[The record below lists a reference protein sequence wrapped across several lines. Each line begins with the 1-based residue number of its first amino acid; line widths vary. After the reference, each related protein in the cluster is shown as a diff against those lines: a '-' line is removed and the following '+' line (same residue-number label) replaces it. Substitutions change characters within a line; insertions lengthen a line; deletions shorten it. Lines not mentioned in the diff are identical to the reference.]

1 MKRLRIIKRNA
12 VAAAAAAVFLVGS
25 SVWAEPVELTLQES
39 IDLALRQNPSIA
51 IAEYQLEG
59 AKAGV
64 SAARGAFG
72 PKLDLS
78 GSGTYSD
85 EPASGNSRERY
96 NTELRLSLPLYTGGD
111 LEGKLG
117 KAKANQAYYEH
128 GLDDTKQQLVLDVTA
143 GYFNIL
149 QTKNIVQY
157 SEEAV
162 ATVQSHVNNTK
173 AFFEAGTVP
182 KSDVLRAEV
191 ELAQT
196 KQDLITAQN
205 NYNVAVATLD
215 KLLGLD
221 QNNEIVIKEVLAYRK
236 VDVDLNECIQKAL
249 QQRPEL
255 KQAQSQVESAEQGIK
270 VAKSDRHP
278 AISASSS
285 YGWSDTQF
293 PPQKDDSWTVTLRAD
308 LNLFDSNVTKSGVAA
323 AQAAKKQAEFTLK
336 QQMDNIKLDVRTS
349 FLNLREAEERIHTS
363 MKAVEQAAEDLH
375 IEQVRYAA
383 GVGTNTDVLD
393 AQVAFTKAKTNH
405 SGALYDYNVAK
416 ASLSKAIA
424 EEIE

>member
-1 MKRLRIIKRNA
+1 MIKRNVA
-12 VAAAAAAVFLVGS
+12 AAAAAAVFLMGS
-25 SVWAEPVELTLQES
+25 SVWAEPIELTLQES

-51 IAEYQLEG
+51 IAESQLEG

-72 PKLDLS
+72 PSLDLS

-85 EPASGNSRERY
+85 EPSQSTNSRESY
-96 NTELRLSLPLYTGGD
+96 STKLTLTLPLYTGGN

-117 KAKANQAYYEH
+117 KAKANRAYYEH
-128 GLDDTKQQLVLDVTA
+128 GLDDTKQQLVLDVTT
-143 GYFNIL
+143 GYFNVL

-162 ATVQSHVNNTK
+162 ATMQSHVNNTQ
-173 AFFEAGTVP
+173 AFFQAGTVP

-205 NYNVAVATLD
+205 NYNVAVATLN
-215 KLLGLD
+215 KLLGMD
-221 QNNEIVIKEVLAYRK
+221 QNNEIVIKDALAYQK
-236 VDVDLNECIQKAL
+236 VDVNLDECIQKAL
-249 QQRPEL
+249 RQRPEL
-255 KQAQSQVESAEQGIK
+255 KQAQSQVETAEQGIK

-278 AISASSS
+278 SVSARSS

-293 PPQKDDSWTVTLRAD
+293 PPQKDDSWTVTLEAQ
-308 LNLFDSNVTKSGVAA
+308 LNLFDSSVTKSNVAVA
-323 AQAAKKQAEFTLK
+323 KATKKQAEFTLE
-336 QQMDNIKLDVRTS
+336 QQIDNVKLDVRTS
-349 FLNLREAEERIHTS
+349 FLNLREAEERIQTS
-363 MKAVEQAAEDLH
+363 MKAVEQATEDLH

-393 AQVAFTKAKTNH
+393 AQVALTKAKTNY
-405 SGALYDYNVAK
+405 SAALYDYNVAK
-416 ASLSKAIA
+416 ASLAKAIA
-424 EEIE
+424 EEIK